1 MYSKISL
8 DLYSTLYQQITKK
21 SFVDNNYNSA
31 RMEGLHFIMLLSM
44 GAAPE
49 LKLFSNKVTSI
60 CIYMDI
66 SLLHVPFYFHVYTL
80 YGHMLITLD
89 LHVLPTGK
97 T

>member
-1 MYSKISL
+1 
-8 DLYSTLYQQITKK
+8 
-21 SFVDNNYNSA
+21 
-31 RMEGLHFIMLLSM
+31 MLLSM

-49 LKLFSNKVTSI
+49 LKLFSNKVTRI
-60 CIYMDI
+60 CIYIYMDI

>member
-1 MYSKISL
+1 
-8 DLYSTLYQQITKK
+8 
-21 SFVDNNYNSA
+21 
-31 RMEGLHFIMLLSM
+31 MEGLHFIMLLSM

-49 LKLFSNKVTSI
+49 LKLFSNKVTRI
-60 CIYMDI
+60 CIYMGI

-97 T
+97 TWWLNTWIQKGLMSRKEEKS